1 MLSIYM
7 KPVCDSSSEP
17 GLHVVSRACV
27 VSIGFYHCFTAEL
40 AILQHLSGNFVQNK
54 EEQQTSIPPTSPQV
68 KDEAARRAY

>member
-17 GLHVVSRACV
+17 GLPVVSRACV

-54 EEQQTSIPPTSPQV
+54 EKQQTSIPPTSPQV